1 MTHEPRSALITGAAG
16 QDGLILS
23 SMLERDGV
31 AVSALIKPG
40 TDVTPLLRY
49 APRAT
54 VVELDLADTSH
65 LRELIEM
72 SRPDLV
78 FNLGAFTAP
87 AQSWGH
93 EEEVRRVNVDAVAA
107 IVDGLRS
114 LGNGRLF
121 QPSSAAI
128 FEGVDYYPQDES
140 TDPSPKTPYA
150 QSKLDAMRLVQHAR
164 EQDGVFA
171 SVGILYNHESP
182 LRGPG
187 FVTRKV
193 TMAVAR
199 IAAGVQDRL
208 ELGDLDVARDWG
220 WAPDVVRGMRLA
232 LDASTPSDYVFA
244 SGISHRLSFFVRRA
258 FEAVGIED
266 WSAFVVSTSDNL
278 RPVDTN
284 RLVGNS
290 RKAWIELGWRPLMDF
305 DDMVRTMVEHD
316 QALLNDPDVL
326 WTAF

>member
-23 SMLERDGV
+23 SLLEREGIDV
-31 AVSALIKPG
+31 WALIKPG
-40 TDVTPLLRY
+40 SDATLLRRY

-54 VVELDLADTSH
+54 VVELDLADTDH
-65 LRELIEM
+65 IRELVLGI
-72 SRPDLV
+72 RPGQV
-78 FNLGAFTAP
+78 FNFGGFTAP

-93 EEEVRRVNVDAVAA
+93 EDEVRRVNVDAVGA
-107 IVDGLRS
+107 ILDALRIVGS
-114 LGNGRLF
+114 GRLF
-121 QPSSAAI
+121 QASSAAI
-128 FEGVDYYPQDES
+128 FEGVDRYPQDE
-140 TDPSPKTPYA
+140 TTEPSPQTPYA
-150 QSKLDAMRLVQHAR
+150 QSKLDAMRLVQQAR
-164 EQDGVFA
+164 QDDGVFGC
-171 SVGILYNHESP
+171 VGILYNHESP
-182 LRGPG
+182 LRSPN

-199 IAAGVQDRL
+199 IAAGRQDHL
-208 ELGDLDVARDWG
+208 ELGNIEGARDWG
-220 WAPDVVRGMRLA
+220 WAPDVVRGIRLA
-232 LDASTPSDYVFA
+232 VNADQASDYVLA

-278 RPVDTN
+278 RSVDTN